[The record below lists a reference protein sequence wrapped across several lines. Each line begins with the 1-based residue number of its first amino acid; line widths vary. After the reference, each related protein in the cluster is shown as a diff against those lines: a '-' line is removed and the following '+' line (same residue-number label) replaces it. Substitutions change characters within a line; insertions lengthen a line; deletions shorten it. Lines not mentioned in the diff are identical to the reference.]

1 VGGLSV
7 FSTPSQEISVD
18 DNKPIIV
25 LTASLD
31 SRSLFHDLTVGV
43 DTSISGLVTLLS
55 IAEAINRVRI

>member
-1 VGGLSV
+1 M
-7 FSTPSQEISVD
+7 D

-25 LTASLD
+25 LTAALD

-55 IAEAINRVRI
+55 VAEAINRVSV